1 MAGIGVSFD
10 RSGKG
15 RRASRAVE
23 READRARSSVVRGP
37 WFVVKESGG
46 R

>member
-1 MAGIGVSFD
+1 MLVWTEAARGERGERAGRQG
-10 RSGKG
+10 
-15 RRASRAVE
+15 E
-23 READRARSSVVRGP
+23 RKADRARSSVVRGP